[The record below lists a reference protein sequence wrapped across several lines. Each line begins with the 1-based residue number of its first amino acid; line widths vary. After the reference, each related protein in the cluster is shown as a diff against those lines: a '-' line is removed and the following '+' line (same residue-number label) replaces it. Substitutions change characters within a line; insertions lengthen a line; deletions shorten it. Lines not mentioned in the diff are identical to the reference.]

1 MTNENDY
8 PQKIK
13 NLMEELRVSR
23 DRVIQLD
30 ERLKRE
36 EKSSIQLQERMVQL
50 EEKCRSYKEKIKG
63 LKAGSI
69 SGNVSEQPSGFN
81 RENSAYNSI
90 VASTNLEVI
99 PESNRFDELQ
109 RANLILMRAKESQYK
124 KS

>member
-36 EKSSIQLQERMVQL
+36 EKSSI
-50 EEKCRSYKEKIKG
+50 
-63 LKAGSI
+63 
-69 SGNVSEQPSGFN
+69 
-81 RENSAYNSI
+81 
-90 VASTNLEVI
+90 
-99 PESNRFDELQ
+99 
-109 RANLILMRAKESQYK
+109 
-124 KS
+124 